1 MADQKPQ
8 PMVTVK
14 KSDGTFVKVPLSEL
28 KKPVAPVPAQAPKPQ
43 PTPKPAA
50 PVQPSA
56 PAAQQPSGQ
65 MPPKPAPKPA
75 AAPAPAKPV
84 AEKIAEQPKA
94 PAPPKPQLQ
103 IKQAPKPKQ
112 WTREDAK
119 SPLEEKPFAKSPS
132 APAVSQQREG
142 QVDEVIKKLG
152 FAVAPDIQNRLRSVV
167 QLRLKDLRTEDET
180 RETCQRPSR
189 EGGLNLSEQQ
199 ADKLVKVCD
208 EILMGGVTGE
218 KTALP
223 VLEKE
228 ELPSTAAPFNAFVH
242 KKPEPAYGQ
251 AQKEKAAEKI
261 IEKQAPAEPA
271 FKISSQPAVKP
282 TMQDIAPPSAEMGP
296 VDEIKFLTLV
306 DFRRL
311 SAKPDEAAK
320 RLRQKFYNLQDESI
334 LLYMDALDAYHRS
347 PLYID
352 YVKLVC
358 ASLAGRKPLEATTQ
372 DKSRMQMPEIKAL
385 VEMEKGL

>member
-14 KSDGTFVKVPLSEL
+14 KPDGTFVKVPLSEL
-28 KKPVAPVPAQAPKPQ
+28 KKQTAPAPVQSPKPQ
-43 PTPKPAA
+43 PTPKPAPA
-50 PVQPSA
+50 PQP
-56 PAAQQPSGQ
+56 PRQ
-65 MPPKPAPKPA
+65 MPPKPSPKPTP
-75 AAPAPAKPV
+75 APAPVKPV
-84 AEKIAEQPKA
+84 AEKISEQPKA
-94 PAPPKPQLQ
+94 PAPIAPKPQLQ

-112 WTREDAK
+112 WTREDSK
-119 SPLEEKPFAKSPS
+119 SPLEEKPFANSPF

-152 FAVAPDIQNRLRSVV
+152 FTVAPDIQNRLRSVI

-180 RETCQRPSR
+180 RETCQRPAR
-189 EGGLNLSEQQ
+189 EGGLDLSVQQ
-199 ADKLVKVCD
+199 AEKLVKICD
-208 EILMGGVTGE
+208 EVMMGP
-218 KTALP
+218 A
-223 VLEKE
+223 KE
-228 ELPSTAAPFNAFVH
+228 ELPSTATPFNAFVH
-242 KKPEPAYGQ
+242 KKQEPIPVR
-251 AQKEKAAEKI
+251 AQKETAEITGK
-261 IEKQAPAEPA
+261 EPLSETP

-282 TMQDIAPPSAEMGP
+282 TMRDIAPPPAEMGP
-296 VDEIKFLTLV
+296 VDEIKFISLV

-320 RLRQKFYNLQDESI
+320 RLRQKLYNLQDESI

-347 PLYID
+347 PLHVD

-358 ASLAGRKPLEATTQ
+358 ASLANRKPLEAMTQ
-372 DKSRMQMPEIKAL
+372 DKNRMQMSEIKAL